1 MLKKASNQAEL
12 MDGLRNFG
20 RNATGLL
27 REAARRQ
34 QELRDPQQRDDLAGK
49 DKGTIL

>member
-1 MLKKASNQAEL
+1 
-12 MDGLRNFG
+12 MDGLRDFG

-34 QELRDPQQRDDLAGK
+34 QELRDPQQRDDLAAARALLK
-49 DKGTIL
+49 KHSTMLMSKQA